1 MMATATG
8 FGPIKVLATRYR
20 QGGRLHYIVVTRLD
34 QLLAIVPERVD
45 PHLIKDANRR
55 LHEPHAKGFGDYVWE
70 KEGWISGPVTVGV
83 KPGKLAFEPFDEGE
97 DLGSLSFPLELIN
110 SPEIRLVDGQ
120 HRRYGFRYV
129 IDRESAAIDKLR
141 QQERRAKEAGTPAEQ
156 ASITRRLRDTQTRL
170 NQLMRESISVDVVE
184 EDDLSELQQI
194 FADLAKNRP
203 ADPITV
209 ARFDKNNPFNM
220 AALELLE
227 HPLLAGKID
236 TERSRLNSSSPYMAT
251 LNQFAN
257 NVLKVLEVG
266 INGRVSK
273 RFLVGRKA
281 RDIADRGRMFLDDMV
296 SARPELSQLANGQTT
311 VADLRAANNLLV
323 SPTMTRV
330 LAGTWWEVVCRGG
343 KDRSVFVD
351 WLKGAQMTPTDKPN
365 PWATAGLVRM
375 EGDGWSTPT
384 ARMQEVRRSVVLAS
398 SAATKDAAAA

>member
-1 MMATATG
+1 MATATG

-20 QGGRLHYIVVTRLD
+20 QGGRRHYIVVTSLD

-55 LHEPHAKGFGDYVWE
+55 LHEPHAKAFGDYVWDTD
-70 KEGWISGPVTVGV
+70 GWISGPVVVGV
-83 KPGKLAFEPFDEGE
+83 KPERLDFEPFAEGE
-97 DLGSLSFPLELIN
+97 DLGSLSFPLSLIN

-129 IDRESAAIDKLR
+129 IDRESANMDKLR
-141 QQERRAKEAGTPAEQ
+141 QSVARAKERGETQ
-156 ASITRRLRDTQTRL
+156 AVVRNLERQLADKQNLL
-170 NQLMRESISVDVVE
+170 NRKMKESISVMVVE
-184 EDDLSELQQI
+184 EDDLPELQQM

-220 AALELLE
+220 AALDLME
-227 HPLLAGKID
+227 HPLLAGHID

-273 RFLVGRKA
+273 KVLAGRKA
-281 RDIADRGRMFLDDMV
+281 VAIAERGREFLDDMV
-296 SARPELSQLANGQTT
+296 AARPELSQLAKSETT
-311 VADLRAANNLLV
+311 VADLRNANNLLV

-343 KDRSVFVD
+343 KERSVFVD
-351 WLKGAQMTPTDKPN
+351 WLRGAQMTPTTDPN
-365 PWATAGLVRM
+365 PWATAGLVRV
-375 EGDGWSTPT
+375 EDGGWSTPT
-384 ARMQEVRRSVVLAS
+384 ARMQEVRRSVVLAA
-398 SAATKDAAAA
+398 SAATKEVSA